1 MMIGK
6 ELQKLRSGN
15 KEVDDYIE
23 KLESKVNAINGSNT
37 LRLITS
43 IDSMAGKIATDIDM
57 MANGQQ
63 NEDGEEVEISHKIVD
78 TFIKL
83 IDKSDKIKSFSEV
96 VEALRSLDEDDKESE
111 SSDESIFEKTERR
124 IKSKLNGKKN

>member
-1 MMIGK
+1 MVGK
-6 ELQKLRSGN
+6 ELAKLRSGIAD
-15 KEVDDYIE
+15 VDSYIE
-23 KLESKVNAINGSNT
+23 KLEEKVNAINGSNT

-63 NEDGEEVEISHKIVD
+63 DEEGNEVEISHKIVD

-96 VEALRSLDEDDKESE
+96 VEALRSLDDDNEDVNKVG
-111 SSDESIFEKTERR
+111 ESIFEKTERK
-124 IKSKLNGKKN
+124 IKSKLNGKTN

>member
-1 MMIGK
+1 MSNG
-6 ELQKLRSGN
+6 LQNLRSGI
-15 KEVDDYIE
+15 KEVDEYIE
-23 KLESKVNAINGSNT
+23 KLEGKVNAINGSNT

-43 IDSMAGKIATDIDM
+43 IDAMAGKIATDIDM

-96 VEALRSLDEDDKESE
+96 VEALKSLDDNEQDLDSAG
-111 SSDESIFEKTERR
+111 ESIFEKTERK

>member
-1 MMIGK
+1 MAGK
-6 ELQKLRSGN
+6 ELEKLRSGISN
-15 KEVDDYIE
+15 VDAYIE
-23 KLESKVNAINGSNT
+23 KLEEKVNAINGSNT

-63 NEDGEEVEISHKIVD
+63 DEEGNDVEISHKIVD

-96 VEALRSLDEDDKESE
+96 VEALRSLDETKEETSVG
-111 SSDESIFEKTERR
+111 ESIFEKTERR
-124 IKSKLNGKKN
+124 IKSKLNGKAN

>member
-1 MMIGK
+1 MVGK
-6 ELQKLRSGN
+6 ELAKLRSGIAD
-15 KEVDDYIE
+15 VDSYIE
-23 KLESKVNAINGSNT
+23 KLEEKVNAINGSNT

-63 NEDGEEVEISHKIVD
+63 DEDGNEVEISHKIVD

-96 VEALRSLDEDDKESE
+96 VEALRSLDDDSEDVNKAG
-111 SSDESIFEKTERR
+111 ESIFEKTERK
-124 IKSKLNGKKN
+124 IKSKLNGKTN

>member
-1 MMIGK
+1 MVGK
-6 ELQKLRSGN
+6 ELAKLRSGIAD
-15 KEVDDYIE
+15 VDSYIE
-23 KLESKVNAINGSNT
+23 KLEEKVKAINGSNT

-63 NEDGEEVEISHKIVD
+63 DDEGNEVEISHKIVD

-96 VEALRSLDEDDKESE
+96 VESLRRLDDDSEDANKAG
-111 SSDESIFEKTERR
+111 ESIFEKTERK
-124 IKSKLNGKKN
+124 IKSKLNGKTN

>member
-1 MMIGK
+1 MVGK
-6 ELQKLRSGN
+6 ELAKLRSGIAD
-15 KEVDDYIE
+15 VDSYIE
-23 KLESKVNAINGSNT
+23 KLEEKVKAINGSNT

-63 NEDGEEVEISHKIVD
+63 DDEGNEVEISHKIVD

-96 VEALRSLDEDDKESE
+96 VEALRSLDDDSEDVNKAG
-111 SSDESIFEKTERR
+111 ESIFEKTERK
-124 IKSKLNGKKN
+124 IKSKLNGKTN

>member
-1 MMIGK
+1 MVGK
-6 ELQKLRSGN
+6 KLENLRSGI
-15 KEVDDYIE
+15 KDVDNYIK
-23 KLESKVNAINGSNT
+23 KLEDKVNAINGSNT

-63 NEDGEEVEISHKIVD
+63 DEDGNDVEISHKIVD

-96 VEALRSLDEDDKESE
+96 VEALRNLEDDKEVGIAG
-111 SSDESIFEKTERR
+111 ESIFEKTERR
-124 IKSKLNGKKN
+124 IKSKLNGKTN

>member
-1 MMIGK
+1 MVGK
-6 ELQKLRSGN
+6 ELAKLRSGIAD
-15 KEVDDYIE
+15 VDSYIE
-23 KLESKVNAINGSNT
+23 KLEEKVKAINGSNT

-63 NEDGEEVEISHKIVD
+63 DDEGNEVEISHKIVD

-96 VEALRSLDEDDKESE
+96 VESLRSLDDDNEDANKAG
-111 SSDESIFEKTERR
+111 ESIFEKTERK
-124 IKSKLNGKKN
+124 IKSKLNGKTN

>member
-1 MMIGK
+1 MVGK
-6 ELQKLRSGN
+6 ELAKLRSGIAD
-15 KEVDDYIE
+15 VDSYIE
-23 KLESKVNAINGSNT
+23 KLEEKVNAINGSNT

-63 NEDGEEVEISHKIVD
+63 DDEGNEVEISHKIVD

-96 VEALRSLDEDDKESE
+96 VEALRSLDDDSEDVNKVG
-111 SSDESIFEKTERR
+111 ESIFEKTERK
-124 IKSKLNGKKN
+124 IKSKLNGKTN

>member
-1 MMIGK
+1 MAGK
-6 ELQKLRSGN
+6 ELEKLRTGISN
-15 KEVDDYIE
+15 IDAYIE
-23 KLESKVNAINGSNT
+23 KLEEKVNAINGSNT

-63 NEDGEEVEISHKIVD
+63 DEDGNDVEISHKIVD

-83 IDKSDKIKSFSEV
+83 IDKTDKIKAFSEV
-96 VEALRSLDEDDKESE
+96 VEALRSLDEVKEEGSVG
-111 SSDESIFEKTERR
+111 ESIFEKTERR
-124 IKSKLNGKKN
+124 IKSKLNGKAN

>member
-1 MMIGK
+1 MVGK
-6 ELQKLRSGN
+6 ELEKLRSGI
-15 KEVDDYIE
+15 KDVDSYIE
-23 KLESKVNAINGSNT
+23 KLEDKVNAINGSNT

-63 NEDGEEVEISHKIVD
+63 DEDGNDVEISHKIVD

-83 IDKSDKIKSFSEV
+83 IDKSDKIKSFSDV
-96 VEALRSLDEDDKESE
+96 VEALRSIEDDKVVGIAG
-111 SSDESIFEKTERR
+111 ESIFEKTERR
-124 IKSKLNGKKN
+124 IKSKLNGKTN

>member
-1 MMIGK
+1 MVGK
-6 ELQKLRSGN
+6 ELAKLRSGIAD
-15 KEVDDYIE
+15 VDSYIE
-23 KLESKVNAINGSNT
+23 KLEEKVNAINGSNT

-63 NEDGEEVEISHKIVD
+63 DEEGNEVEISHKIVD

-96 VEALRSLDEDDKESE
+96 VEALRSLDDDSEDVNKVG
-111 SSDESIFEKTERR
+111 ESIFEKTERK
-124 IKSKLNGKKN
+124 IKSKLNGKTN

>member
-1 MMIGK
+1 MVGK
-6 ELQKLRSGN
+6 ELAKLRSGIAD
-15 KEVDDYIE
+15 VDSYIE
-23 KLESKVNAINGSNT
+23 KLEEKVNAINGSNT

-57 MANGQQ
+57 MANGEQDDEG
-63 NEDGEEVEISHKIVD
+63 NEVEISHKIVD

-96 VEALRSLDEDDKESE
+96 VEALRSLDDDNEDVNKVG
-111 SSDESIFEKTERR
+111 ESIFEKTERK
-124 IKSKLNGKKN
+124 IKSKLNGKTN

>member
-1 MMIGK
+1 MIGK

>member
-1 MMIGK
+1 MVGK
-6 ELQKLRSGN
+6 ELAKLRSGIAD
-15 KEVDDYIE
+15 VDSYIE
-23 KLESKVNAINGSNT
+23 KLEEKVNAINGSNT

-63 NEDGEEVEISHKIVD
+63 DEEGNEVEISHKIVD

-96 VEALRSLDEDDKESE
+96 VEALRSLDDDSEDVNKAG
-111 SSDESIFEKTERR
+111 ESIFEKTERK
-124 IKSKLNGKKN
+124 IKSKLNGKTN

>member
-1 MMIGK
+1 MVGK
-6 ELQKLRSGN
+6 ELAKLRSGIAD
-15 KEVDDYIE
+15 VDSYIE
-23 KLESKVNAINGSNT
+23 KLEEKVKAINGSNT

-63 NEDGEEVEISHKIVD
+63 DEEGNEVEISHKIVD

-96 VEALRSLDEDDKESE
+96 VESLRSLDDDSEDVNKSG
-111 SSDESIFEKTERR
+111 ESIFEKTERKV
-124 IKSKLNGKKN
+124 KSKLNGKTN

>member
-1 MMIGK
+1 MVGK
-6 ELQKLRSGN
+6 ELAMLRSGIAD
-15 KEVDDYIE
+15 VDSYIE
-23 KLESKVNAINGSNT
+23 KLEEKVNAINGSNT

-63 NEDGEEVEISHKIVD
+63 HEDGSEVEISHKIVD

-83 IDKSDKIKSFSEV
+83 IDKSDKIKAFSEV
-96 VEALRSLDEDDKESE
+96 VEALRSLDDETDTTKVG
-111 SSDESIFEKTERR
+111 ESIFEKTERK
-124 IKSKLNGKKN
+124 IKSKLNGKTN

>member
-1 MMIGK
+1 MVGK
-6 ELQKLRSGN
+6 ELAKLRSGVAD
-15 KEVDDYIE
+15 VDSYIE
-23 KLESKVNAINGSNT
+23 KLEEKVNAINGSNT

-63 NEDGEEVEISHKIVD
+63 DDEGNEVEISHKIVD

-96 VEALRSLDEDDKESE
+96 VEALRSLDDDNEDVNKVG
-111 SSDESIFEKTERR
+111 ESIFEKTERK
-124 IKSKLNGKKN
+124 IKSKLNGKTN

>member
-1 MMIGK
+1 MAK
-6 ELQKLRSGN
+6 ELEKLRSGN
-15 KEVDDYIE
+15 KIVDEYIE
-23 KLESKVNAINGSNT
+23 KLENKVYSINGSNT

-96 VEALRSLDEDDKESE
+96 VEALQSLDD
-111 SSDESIFEKTERR
+111 SDGDIDSAGESIFEKTERR
-124 IKSKLNGKKN
+124 VKSKLNGKKN

>member
-1 MMIGK
+1 MAGK
-6 ELQKLRSGN
+6 ELEKLRSGITD
-15 KEVDDYIE
+15 VDAYIE
-23 KLESKVNAINGSNT
+23 KLEEKVNAINGSNT

-63 NEDGEEVEISHKIVD
+63 DEDGNDVQISHKIVD

-96 VEALRSLDEDDKESE
+96 FEALRSLDEVKEEGSVG
-111 SSDESIFEKTERR
+111 ESIFEKTERR
-124 IKSKLNGKKN
+124 IKSKLNGKAN

>member
-1 MMIGK
+1 MVGK
-6 ELQKLRSGN
+6 KLENLRSGI
-15 KEVDDYIE
+15 KDVDNYIK
-23 KLESKVNAINGSNT
+23 KLEDKVNAINGSNT

-63 NEDGEEVEISHKIVD
+63 DEDGNDVEISHKIVD

-83 IDKSDKIKSFSEV
+83 IDKSDKIKSFSDV
-96 VEALRSLDEDDKESE
+96 VEALRSIEDEKESGVAG
-111 SSDESIFEKTERR
+111 ESIFEKTERR
-124 IKSKLNGKKN
+124 IKSKLNGKTN

>member
-1 MMIGK
+1 MVGK
-6 ELQKLRSGN
+6 ELAKLRSGIAD
-15 KEVDDYIE
+15 VDSYIE
-23 KLESKVNAINGSNT
+23 KLEEKVKAINGSNT

-63 NEDGEEVEISHKIVD
+63 DEEGNEVEISHKIVD

-96 VEALRSLDEDDKESE
+96 VESLRSLDDDSEDANKSG
-111 SSDESIFEKTERR
+111 ESIFEKTERKV
-124 IKSKLNGKKN
+124 KSKLNGKTN

>member
-1 MMIGK
+1 MAGK
-6 ELQKLRSGN
+6 ELEKLRSGIS
-15 KEVDDYIE
+15 KLDAYIE
-23 KLESKVNAINGSNT
+23 KLEEKVNAINGSNT

-63 NEDGEEVEISHKIVD
+63 DEDGNDVEISHKIVD

-83 IDKSDKIKSFSEV
+83 IDKTDKIKAFSDV
-96 VEALRSLDEDDKESE
+96 IEALRSLDETKDETSVG
-111 SSDESIFEKTERR
+111 ESIFEKTERR
-124 IKSKLNGKKN
+124 IKSKLNGKAN

>member
-1 MMIGK
+1 MVGK
-6 ELQKLRSGN
+6 KLENLRSGIKDIDN
-15 KEVDDYIE
+15 YIK
-23 KLESKVNAINGSNT
+23 KLEDKVNAINGSNT

-63 NEDGEEVEISHKIVD
+63 DEDGNDVEISHKIVD

-83 IDKSDKIKSFSEV
+83 IDKSDKIKSFSDV
-96 VEALRSLDEDDKESE
+96 VEALRSIEDDKEVGIAG
-111 SSDESIFEKTERR
+111 ESIFEKTERR
-124 IKSKLNGKKN
+124 IKSKLNGKTN

>member
-1 MMIGK
+1 MSNG
-6 ELQKLRSGN
+6 LQNIRCGI
-15 KEVDDYIE
+15 KEVDEYIE
-23 KLESKVNAINGSNT
+23 KLEAKVNAINGSNT

-43 IDSMAGKIATDIDM
+43 IDAMAGKIATDIDM

-96 VEALRSLDEDDKESE
+96 VEALKSLDDDEQNL
-111 SSDESIFEKTERR
+111 DATGESIFEKTERR

>member
-1 MMIGK
+1 MVGK
-6 ELQKLRSGN
+6 ELAKLRSGIAD
-15 KEVDDYIE
+15 VDSYIE
-23 KLESKVNAINGSNT
+23 KLEEKVKAINGSNT

-63 NEDGEEVEISHKIVD
+63 DDEGNEVEISHKIVD

-96 VEALRSLDEDDKESE
+96 VESLRSLDDDSEDANKSG
-111 SSDESIFEKTERR
+111 ESIFEKTERK
-124 IKSKLNGKKN
+124 IKSKLNGKTN

>member
-1 MMIGK
+1 MVGK
-6 ELQKLRSGN
+6 ELAKLRSGIAD
-15 KEVDDYIE
+15 VDNYIE
-23 KLESKVNAINGSNT
+23 KLEEKVNAINGSNT

-63 NEDGEEVEISHKIVD
+63 DEDGNEVEISHKIVD

-96 VEALRSLDEDDKESE
+96 VEALRSLDDD
-111 SSDESIFEKTERR
+111 SDTTKVGESIFEKTERK
-124 IKSKLNGKKN
+124 IKSKLNGKTN